1 MSESSD
7 SGALSESA
15 MQNELESF
23 DYEIE
28 QINSQLKESKK
39 QFREFKRVEGKINT
53 ESVVQICRCEIQLK
67 LIERRKKFMEEKKI
81 TREMLEKMNKD
92 YTFMHEIGQSY
103 IDLAKSVV
111 SDKAAGEDITNHDF
125 YKEKFF
131 FDLFYFGDYQF
142 KISEFKLENLPEEV
156 FSLAGKEQME
166 NIIEAGSFFK
176 HTPDLIRFG
185 DKLQYLSEEQLMQ
198 IYYIDDRRASYTGIS
213 VSHSGERDY
222 GKKQFK
228 EIAKSNINF
237 PPDSPI
243 YKFIT
248 ETIPDMEMQQKQME
262 KEVWKEMAAGCCE
275 IC

>member
-15 MQNELESF
+15 MQNELASF
-23 DYEIE
+23 DGEIE
-28 QINSQLKESKK
+28 QINSQLKDAKK
-39 QFREFKRVEGKINT
+39 RFREFKRVEGKIDKGY
-53 ESVVQICRCEIQLK
+53 VVRICDCEIQLK
-67 LIERRKKFMEEKKI
+67 LIECRKKFMEEKKI
-81 TREMLEKMNKD
+81 TREMLEEMRKD
-92 YTFMHEIGQSY
+92 YTFMHEIAQSY
-103 IDLAKSVV
+103 IDLAKSVIA
-111 SDKAAGEDITNHDF
+111 DNAAGKDITTHDF

-131 FDLFYFGDYQF
+131 FDIFYCGEAYKSKGIYDFQLKD
-142 KISEFKLENLPEEV
+142 LPEEV

-166 NIIEAGSFFK
+166 NIVDAFNFFMEA
-176 HTPDLIRFG
+176 PALIRFG
-185 DKLQYLSEEQLMQ
+185 DKLQYLSKDQLSS
-198 IYYIDDRRASYTGIS
+198 IYSIVVRK
-213 VSHSGERDY
+213 GEHKKNDFEDDY

-248 ETIPDMEMQQKQME
+248 ETIPDMEMQERQMM
-262 KEVWKEMAAGCCE
+262 KDMLVGQCCE

>member
-111 SDKAAGEDITNHDF
+111 SDKAAGKDIENHDF

-142 KISEFKLENLPEEV
+142 QISEFKLENLPEEV

-166 NIIEAGSFFK
+166 NIIEAGSFFRK
-176 HTPDLIRFG
+176 WTPDLIRFG
-185 DKLQYLSEEQLMQ
+185 DKLQYLSEEQLRD
-198 IYYIDDRRASYTGIS
+198 IYYIGATNFNIDMKCK
-213 VSHSGERDY
+213 DY

-228 EIAKSNINF
+228 ELAKSNINF

-248 ETIPDMEMQQKQME
+248 ETIPDMEMQEKQAT
-262 KEVWKEMAAGCCE
+262 KEALKEIAAGCCE

>member
-28 QINSQLKESKK
+28 QINSQLKEARK

-81 TREMLEKMNKD
+81 TREMLEKMKKD
-92 YTFMHEIGQSY
+92 YTFKHEIGQSY

-111 SDKAAGEDITNHDF
+111 SDKAAGKDIENHDF
-125 YKEKFF
+125 YIEKFF
-131 FDLFYFGDYQF
+131 FDLFYFGNYQF
-142 KISEFKLENLPEEV
+142 DIYEFKLENLPEEV

-166 NIIEAGSFFK
+166 NIIEVGSFFK
-176 HTPDLIRFG
+176 KTPPLIRFG
-185 DKLQYLSEEQLMQ
+185 DKLQYLSEGQLRD
-198 IYYIDDRRASYTGIS
+198 IYYIGAFSSYIN
-213 VSHSGERDY
+213 EKDY

-243 YKFIT
+243 YKFLT
-248 ETIPDMEMQQKQME
+248 ETIPDMEMQQKQAT
-262 KEVWKEMAAGCCE
+262 KEAFKEMAAGCCE